1 VGIDE
6 ASAGGKGRNR
16 RTGRCR
22 ELSTAITEA
31 IEDDEGRVGS
41 SGKKKPSPV
50 RGPGGP
56 ANQPASMRPQ
66 LEKAS
71 MPVLMRLTRV
81 PRWLL
86 VVGIAL
92 CLFVGLVLPRSL
104 SWLGGILLLIVAF
117 FLGWLLALSWPV
129 LNGQS
134 KFLRTLIVI
143 VVVLL
148 ALFKFVGIL

>member
-1 VGIDE
+1 VAKADK
-6 ASAGGKGRNR
+6 GGK
-16 RTGRCR
+16 
-22 ELSTAITEA
+22 A
-31 IEDDEGRVGS
+31 
-41 SGKKKPSPV
+41 KKPSAV

-56 ANQPASMRPQ
+56 ANQPSSMRPQ

-71 MPVLMRLTRV
+71 LPVLMRLTRV

-92 CLFVGLVLPRSL
+92 CLFLGLVMPRSL
-104 SWLGGILLLIVAF
+104 SWLGGILLLVVAF

-129 LNGQS
+129 INGQS
-134 KFLRTLIVI
+134 KFLRVLIVV

-148 ALFKFVGIL
+148 ALFKFAGIL

>member
-1 VGIDE
+1 M
-6 ASAGGKGRNR
+6 AKANKS
-16 RTGRCR
+16 
-22 ELSTAITEA
+22 
-31 IEDDEGRVGS
+31 S
-41 SGKKKPSPV
+41 SGKKKPSAV

-56 ANQPASMRPQ
+56 ANQPSSMRPQ

-71 MPVLMRLTRV
+71 LPILLRLTRV

-92 CLFVGLVLPRSL
+92 CLFLGLVMPRSL

-129 LNGQS
+129 INGQS
-134 KFLRTLIVI
+134 KFLRVLIVI

-148 ALFKFVGIL
+148 ALFKFIGIL

>member
-1 VGIDE
+1 MAK
-6 ASAGGKGRNR
+6 ASKG
-16 RTGRCR
+16 TP
-22 ELSTAITEA
+22 
-31 IEDDEGRVGS
+31 DK
-41 SGKKKPSPV
+41 GKKTGGV

-92 CLFVGLVLPRSL
+92 CLFLGLVMPRSL

-143 VVVLL
+143 VVILL
-148 ALFKFVGIL
+148 ALFKFIGIL

>member
-1 VGIDE
+1 VAKADKGTSD
-6 ASAGGKGRNR
+6 KGR
-16 RTGRCR
+16 
-22 ELSTAITEA
+22 
-31 IEDDEGRVGS
+31 
-41 SGKKKPSPV
+41 KPGAV

-56 ANQPASMRPQ
+56 VNQPSSMRPQ

-86 VVGIAL
+86 VVTIAL
-92 CLFVGLVLPRSL
+92 CLFLGLVMPRSL

-129 LNGQS
+129 INGQS
-134 KFLRTLIVI
+134 KFLRVLIVI

>member
-1 VGIDE
+1 MAKADKSG
-6 ASAGGKGRNR
+6 SGK
-16 RTGRCR
+16 
-22 ELSTAITEA
+22 
-31 IEDDEGRVGS
+31 GS
-41 SGKKKPSPV
+41 SGKAKKPSAV

-56 ANQPASMRPQ
+56 ANQPSSVRPQ

-71 MPVLMRLTRV
+71 LPILMRLTRV

-92 CLFVGLVLPRSL
+92 CLFLGLVMPRSL

-134 KFLRTLIVI
+134 KFLRVLIVI

-148 ALFKFVGIL
+148 ALFKFIGIL

>member
-1 VGIDE
+1 MRLVGQFRLVRQRIQLD
-6 ASAGGKGRNR
+6 SATDLAKRGGQGQRIAGQL
-16 RTGRCR
+16 RTG
-22 ELSTAITEA
+22 
-31 IEDDEGRVGS
+31 
-41 SGKKKPSPV
+41 
-50 RGPGGP
+50 
-56 ANQPASMRPQ
+56 
-66 LEKAS
+66 
-71 MPVLMRLTRV
+71 
-81 PRWLL
+81 
-86 VVGIAL
+86 
-92 CLFVGLVLPRSL
+92 FVGLVLPRSL

>member
-1 VGIDE
+1 V
-6 ASAGGKGRNR
+6 AKANKS
-16 RTGRCR
+16 
-22 ELSTAITEA
+22 
-31 IEDDEGRVGS
+31 S
-41 SGKKKPSPV
+41 SGKKKPSAV

-86 VVGIAL
+86 VVGLAL
-92 CLFVGLVLPRSL
+92 CLFLGLVLPIA
-104 SWLGGILLLIVAF
+104 WIGGILLLVVAF

-143 VVVLL
+143 VVIVL

>member
-1 VGIDE
+1 V
-6 ASAGGKGRNR
+6 AKANKG
-16 RTGRCR
+16 TP
-22 ELSTAITEA
+22 
-31 IEDDEGRVGS
+31 DK
-41 SGKKKPSPV
+41 GKKTGAV

-56 ANQPASMRPQ
+56 ANQSSSMRPQ

-86 VVGIAL
+86 VVGLAL
-92 CLFVGLVLPRSL
+92 CLFLGLVLPV
-104 SWLGGILLLIVAF
+104 SWIGGILLLIVSF

>member
-1 VGIDE
+1 MAKANMGTPD
-6 ASAGGKGRNR
+6 N
-16 RTGRCR
+16 
-22 ELSTAITEA
+22 
-31 IEDDEGRVGS
+31 GS
-41 SGKKKPSPV
+41 SGKKKPSTV

-86 VVGIAL
+86 VVGLAL
-92 CLFVGLVLPRSL
+92 CLFLGLVLPRSL
-104 SWLGGILLLIVAF
+104 SWLGGILLLVVAF

-148 ALFKFVGIL
+148 ALFKFIGIL

>member
-1 VGIDE
+1 M
-6 ASAGGKGRNR
+6 AKANKG
-16 RTGRCR
+16 TPDK
-22 ELSTAITEA
+22 S
-31 IEDDEGRVGS
+31 S
-41 SGKKKPSPV
+41 SGKKKPSTV

-86 VVGIAL
+86 VVGLAL
-92 CLFVGLVLPRSL
+92 CLFLGLVLPI
-104 SWLGGILLLIVAF
+104 SWIGGILLLVVAF

-143 VVVLL
+143 VVILL